1 MKIFCVGRNY
11 SQHAKELGNDIPE
24 SPVIF
29 MKPETSVLRP
39 KQPFFIPSFSD
50 DIHYEAE
57 IVVRICRLG
66 KGISKRFAKRYYD
79 KITIGIDFT
88 ARDLQSKLKKQGLP
102 WEISKGFDGSAALG
116 EWIEIPPNGIDDIE
130 FSLNINGKVVQTG
143 NTKDMLF
150 NIDQLISYI
159 STFYTLKIGDIL
171 FTGTPAGVGPVFSG
185 DELIGK
191 IQDTELLN
199 LKIK

>member
-11 SQHAKELGNDIPE
+11 SKHAKELGNDIPE

-39 KQPFFIPSFSD
+39 SQPFFIPSFSS

-66 KGISKRFAKRYYD
+66 KGISSKFAKRYYD

-88 ARDLQSKLKKQGLP
+88 ARNIQKKLKDQGLP

-116 EWIEIPPNGIDDIE
+116 EWIDIPENGINNIE
-130 FSLNINGKVVQTG
+130 FSLDINDKTVQFG

-150 NIDQLISYI
+150 NVDKVISYI
-159 STFYTLKIGDIL
+159 STFYTLKIGDIIY
-171 FTGTPAGVGPVFSG
+171 TGTPEGVGKIQTG
-185 DELIGK
+185 DILIGK
-191 IQDTELLN
+191 IQGKELLH